1 MRRITPFISGGT
13 ARALLVSVL
22 ILAGGTF
29 SPARAEGLRL
39 QPPQPD
45 HAGDETAFAEAR
57 PSLGGDGTVSLPH
70 PLTATVANR
79 YRLILQAQR
88 RGDLQTA
95 NDLTRLLTDRVLI
108 SDVLADRYLA
118 PGAHPAADQLRDWLK
133 NYSGQPDAPAIQGL
147 LLKTAPSGT
156 VSAQSFVR
164 SLAPNDRPDTVHVSQ
179 TPNPD
184 PLARAF
190 TRNPLLDHT
199 VQERSMQGLKGAT
212 SALHL
217 VDITPGMTPA
227 YAAQLYGEI
236 SLSLLSQGEA
246 QSALRHGCAGFER
259 GGHQVGLPAYVA
271 GLAAW
276 REGHVDAAYELFE
289 SAANAPVTSQE
300 LHAAAAF
307 WAARAE
313 ARRHAMAAYVSWLHR
328 AANHHETFYGM
339 LAAQTLDLGRK
350 GHARLPDSPIEI
362 TLHDPVP
369 VLGEID
375 VEAIGAL
382 PQGRQLFALLQ
393 IGERARAE
401 ALMRRIWPEIAA
413 DSARARSLQ
422 LVAQAAGF
430 EDLSEQLASLIMD
443 GESHSD
449 TPATILPMPRLRPN
463 HGFRMNPALVYALTR
478 VESNFDPAATSGAGA
493 HGLMQIR
500 PVTAS
505 FITLHHQTYDAHGMA
520 VIPVPPDMVSR
531 LHNPASNLE
540 IGQLYV
546 LYLANQSSHTA
557 QAAQPEGGDLVR
569 VLASYNAGPGA
580 IARWESAQ
588 TADLHDPLFFMETL
602 PNIETRAYVHRALTY
617 TWLYAK
623 RMGLS
628 SPSLQALTH
637 AEWPSF
643 AAEMALA
650 PERLALN

>member
-29 SPARAEGLRL
+29 SPVRAEGLRV

-70 PLTATVANR
+70 PLSATMANR

-95 NDLTRLLTDRVLI
+95 NALTRLLTDRVLL

-133 NYSGQPDAPAIQGL
+133 TYPTQPDAQAIQAL
-147 LLKTAPSGT
+147 LMRTAPAGS
-156 VSAQSFVR
+156 VQVQSFVR
-164 SLAPNDRPDTVHVSQ
+164 SLAPDDRPETIHVSANV
-179 TPNPD
+179 TPD
-184 PLARAF
+184 PLAHAF
-190 TRNPLLDHT
+190 TRNPLLDRT
-199 VQERSMQGLKGAT
+199 IQERAVQGLKGAT

-217 VDITPGMTPA
+217 VDITPGMTSA

-236 SLSLLSQGEA
+236 ALSLLSQGET
-246 QSALRHGCAGFER
+246 QGALRHGCAGFER
-259 GGHQVGLPAYVA
+259 GEHQVGLPAYVA

-276 REGHVDAAYELFE
+276 RQGHTDAAYELFE
-289 SAANAPVTSQE
+289 SAANSPVTSPE

-307 WAARAE
+307 WAARAQ

-339 LAAQTLDLGRK
+339 LAAQTLELGRK
-350 GHARLPDSPIEI
+350 GHARLPDTSTEI

-382 PQGRQLFALLQ
+382 PQGQQLFALLQ
-393 IGERARAE
+393 IGEHARAE
-401 ALMRRIWPEIAA
+401 ALMRRIWPDVAA
-413 DSARARSLQ
+413 DSARSRSLQ

-430 EDLSEQLASLIMD
+430 EDLSEQLASLIRD
-443 GESHSD
+443 GESHPD
-449 TPATILPMPRLRPN
+449 TSGTDLPLPRLRPN

-505 FITLHHQTYDAHGMA
+505 FITLQHQTYDAHGIA

-557 QAAQPEGGDLVR
+557 VSARPEGGDLVR
-569 VLASYNAGPGA
+569 ILASYNAGPGA
-580 IARWESAQ
+580 IARWEGAQ
-588 TADLHDPLFFMETL
+588 TADFRDPLFFMETL
-602 PNIETRAYVHRALTY
+602 PNTETRDYVHRALTY
-617 TWLYAK
+617 TWLYAR

-628 SPSLQALTH
+628 SPSLKALTR

-643 AAEMALA
+643 GAEVALAHERMAL
-650 PERLALN
+650 N

>member
-22 ILAGGTF
+22 ILTGGTF
-29 SPARAEGLRL
+29 SPVRADGVQTL
-39 QPPQPD
+39 PPQPD

-57 PSLGGDGTVSLPH
+57 PSLGGDGIVSLPH
-70 PLTATVANR
+70 PLTATMASR

-88 RGDLQTA
+88 RGDLQEA
-95 NDLTRLLTDRVLI
+95 MEQTRLLTDRVLLG
-108 SDVLADRYLA
+108 DVLADRYLA
-118 PGAHPAADQLRDWLK
+118 PGAHPGADQLRDWLK
-133 NYSGQPDAPAIQGL
+133 NYSTQPDAPAIQGL
-147 LLKTAPSGT
+147 LVRTAPAGSVQVQT
-156 VSAQSFVR
+156 FVR
-164 SLAPNDRPDTVHVSQ
+164 SLAPEDRPETVHL
-179 TPNPD
+179 PNSSPAD
-184 PLARAF
+184 PLAHAF
-190 TRNPLLDHT
+190 TRNPLLDRT
-199 VQERSMQGLKGAT
+199 IQERVMQGVKGAA

-227 YAAQLYGEI
+227 YAGQLYGEI
-236 SLSLLSQGEA
+236 SLGLLSQGDA

-276 REGHVDAAYELFE
+276 RQGHLDAAYELFE
-289 SAANAPVTSQE
+289 SAANAPVTSPE

-313 ARRHAMAAYVSWLHR
+313 IRRHAMAAYVSWLHR

-339 LAAQTLDLGRK
+339 LAAQTLELGRK
-350 GHARLPDSPIEI
+350 GHARLPDSVTEI

-375 VEAIGAL
+375 VEAISAL

-401 ALMRRIWPEIAA
+401 ALMRRMWTDVAP
-413 DSARARSLQ
+413 DSARSRSLQ
-422 LVAQAAGF
+422 LVAQTAGF
-430 EDLSEQLASLIMD
+430 EDLSEQLASLIMN
-443 GESHSD
+443 GESRPQAAGAD
-449 TPATILPMPRLRPN
+449 LPMPRLKPN

-478 VESNFDPAATSGAGA
+478 VESNFDAAATSGAGA

-500 PVTAS
+500 PITAS

-520 VIPVPPDMVSR
+520 VIPVPPDMVNR
-531 LHNPASNLE
+531 LHNPSSNLE

-546 LYLANQSSHTA
+546 LYLASQSSHTSLSA
-557 QAAQPEGGDLVR
+557 RPEGGDLVR

-580 IARWESAQ
+580 IARWERAQ

-602 PNIETRAYVHRALTY
+602 PNTETRDYVHRALTY
-617 TWLYAK
+617 TWLYAHK
-623 RMGLS
+623 MGLS
-628 SPSLQALTH
+628 SPSLKALTH
-637 AEWPSF
+637 SEWPSF
-643 AAEMALA
+643 GAEQALAHEQMAL
-650 PERLALN
+650 N